1 MKQKILL
8 HSCCAPCSTAVIER
22 LKNDYDIV
30 ILYYNPNIYPE
41 EEYLKRKNEEI
52 KYIKHLNGTDKEL
65 SISMLDCDY
74 ESEKFY
80 GAVKGYENEREGGA
94 RCAICFKLRL
104 EETAK
109 KAKEL
114 GFDLFGTTLTVSP
127 HKNAEL
133 INSIGL
139 GIERE
144 LGVKF
149 LESNFKKQNGYK
161 RSVELSKEN
170 NIYRQAYCGCEFALR
185 IQKQE
190 APESLNKKYW
200 YKNAKPL
207 NFEWFL
213 AIK

>member
-1 MKQKILL
+1 MKTKQKILL

-22 LKNDYDIV
+22 LKEEFDIV
-30 ILYYNPNIYPE
+30 IFYYNPNIYPE
-41 EEYLKRKNEEI
+41 EEYIKRKNEEI
-52 KYIKHLNGTDKEL
+52 KYVNHLNEIDKEHL
-65 SISMLDCDY
+65 ISMLDSDY

-80 GAVKGYENEREGGA
+80 AASKGYETEREGGA

-139 GIERE
+139 GIEKE
-144 LGVKF
+144 IGVKF
-149 LESNFKKQNGYK
+149 LVSNFKKNNGYK

-170 NIYRQAYCGCEFALR
+170 NIYRQNYCGCEFALK
-185 IQKQE
+185 IQQIE
-190 APESLNKKYW
+190 APESLNKKY
-200 YKNAKPL
+200 
-207 NFEWFL
+207 
-213 AIK
+213 

>member
-1 MKQKILL
+1 MKTKQKILL

-22 LKNDYDIV
+22 LKEEFDIV
-30 ILYYNPNIYPE
+30 IFYYNPNIYPE
-41 EEYLKRKNEEI
+41 EEYIKRKNEEI
-52 KYIKHLNGTDKEL
+52 KYVNHLNEIDKEHL
-65 SISMLDCDY
+65 ISMLDSDY

-80 GAVKGYENEREGGA
+80 AATKGHETEREGGA

-139 GIERE
+139 GIEKE
-144 LGVKF
+144 KGVKF
-149 LESNFKKQNGYK
+149 LISNFKKNNGYK

-170 NIYRQAYCGCEFALR
+170 NIYRQNYCGCEFALR
-185 IQKQE
+185 VQMKE
-190 APESLNKKYW
+190 APESLNKKY
-200 YKNAKPL
+200 
-207 NFEWFL
+207 
-213 AIK
+213 